1 MNRIRQS
8 KWYPWVIVL
17 GVSACGMLTTCLCN
31 TCALYLMPVMTEF
44 GWSQTQAA
52 LYMTIFAWVAAA
64 MQPLCGKLFEKC
76 NALWLMLVVN
86 VAFVAA
92 YIWSASFTHLWQWN
106 VFGVI
111 YGITAGFFMYL
122 VAPILI
128 TRWFA
133 KNRGMAI
140 ASTGVVLGL
149 VGVVWMPLVQ
159 NWITNYGWQV
169 ARSRSGIVV
178 GVIVV
183 VLTLLCIRNSP
194 EEMGVKAW
202 GADEAEEEA
211 KNADGKAT
219 PEETGMTRKEA
230 LKTSAFYFIAIAA
243 FISCLTPSLNQQLS
257 AYSSTVPIGVG
268 AGAIA
273 LSIISLSG
281 FVRSPIVGW
290 MTDKFGAIATN
301 CVSCLMAAVGLFMII
316 LDGGRTAW
324 VFYVGIALFSMCFVP
339 LTSGNPLMVTEV
351 FGTKDFSNIYSI
363 ITTIVLVSGGVAQY
377 IFAAMYDQFGSYVP
391 TLIFVTVLLVI
402 QAIMSPAIIAANKKA
417 KKVEKINQ

>member
-1 MNRIRQS
+1 MNKIRQS
-8 KWYPWVIVL
+8 KWYPWIIVV
-17 GVSACGMLTTCLCN
+17 GVSGCGLLTTCLCN

-44 GWSQTQAA
+44 GWTQTQAA
-52 LYMTIFAWVAAA
+52 LYMSIFAFVAAA
-64 MQPLCGKLFEKC
+64 MQPICGKLFEKC
-76 NALWLMLVVN
+76 NATWLMLVVN

-111 YGITAGFFMYL
+111 YGIAAAFFMYL
-122 VAPILI
+122 VSPILI
-128 TRWFA
+128 NRWFA

-140 ASTGVVLGL
+140 ACTGVITGL
-149 VGVVWMPLVQ
+149 VGVVWNPMVQ
-159 NWITNYGWQV
+159 NWITEYGWQT
-169 ARSRSGIVV
+169 ARSRSGIIV
-178 GVIVV
+178 GIVVV

-194 EEMGVKAW
+194 EQMGVKPW
-202 GADEAEEEA
+202 GADEAAEEE
-211 KNADGKAT
+211 KKKAENQET
-219 PEETGMTRKEA
+219 HEETGLTRREA
-230 LKTSAFYFIAIAA
+230 LKTPSFYFIAIAA

-281 FVRSPIVGW
+281 LVRSPIVGW

-301 CVSCLMAAVGLFMII
+301 FISCVLAALGILMII
-316 LDGGRTAW
+316 LDGGNTAW
-324 VFYVGIALFSMCFVP
+324 VFYIGIALFSMCFVP

-363 ITTIVLVSGGVAQY
+363 ITTVVLVSGGVAQY
-377 IFAAMYDQFGSYVP
+377 IYAAIYDRFGSYVP
-391 TLIFVTVLLVI
+391 TLIFVAILLVI
-402 QAIMSPAIIAANKKA
+402 QAVMSPAIIAVNKRSKNKK
-417 KKVEKINQ
+417 K